1 MAMHAALPS
10 PRVRP
15 SRESRNVWSV
25 LSLRNRF
32 TTVLTAITMQSP
44 AKMLEMKWKTGMK
57 GEYQSGWTL
66 PGAMRNRAPRAD
78 WWSVDR
84 ITPAIVMPIV
94 IMSAHFRV
102 RRALIHSR
110 IAGLNSSNWTV
121 RYVATC
127 HATRKSTDV
136 GPYETAIG

>member
-1 MAMHAALPS
+1 MHAALPR
-10 PRVRP
+10 PTVRP
-15 SRESRNVWSV
+15 SRLSRKVRSV
-25 LSLRNRF
+25 LSLRNRC

-44 AKMLEMKWKTGMK
+44 AKMLEMKKKTGMK

-84 ITPAIVMPIV
+84 ITPAIVMPTV
-94 IMSAHFRV
+94 IMIAHFRV

-110 IAGLNSSNWTV
+110 IAGLNSRSWTV

-127 HATRKSTDV
+127 HATRNRTEG